1 MQKLKVKEI
10 VPNPENPRVIKDYK
24 FKKLVK
30 SIQEFPEMLEYRPI
44 VINSDKVVLG
54 GNMRLRACISAGLK
68 EVPVIIAENLNAD
81 QEKEFIIKDNSSFG
95 EWDWDLLAN
104 DWDTNLLSDW
114 GLDIP
119 KWEEDTFES
128 EIEDTGDYDF
138 PEDSLE
144 GSHVK
149 MVQLFLNTETE
160 PLLKEWELH
169 LREIHGTDNM
179 TDTIFQVMKKAFE
192 ESNAD

>member
-1 MQKLKVKEI
+1 
-10 VPNPENPRVIKDYK
+10 
-24 FKKLVK
+24 
-30 SIQEFPEMLEYRPI
+30 MLEYRPI

-138 PEDSLE
+138 PDDSLE

-160 PLLKEWELH
+160 PLLKEWELN
-169 LREIHGTDNM
+169 LREVHCTDNM